1 VTGSVAQRP
10 GIEAVPPASR
20 HRPTEESVEPI
31 ESVIRFCDAWEDV
44 DLDRIV
50 AFFSDDAVYHNMPL
64 DPATGA

>member
-1 VTGSVAQRP
+1 M
-10 GIEAVPPASR
+10 
-20 HRPTEESVEPI
+20 EPI